1 MFGGRAWTKTS
12 SKQFVI
18 VLTVK
23 EIGSRVLL
31 KVINPWIWPSRL
43 WQRIHVDFAGPL
55 KGHMFLIVVDPKSKW
70 IEVFP
75 MSSITATATIR
86 TFHFLCATHGL
97 PEETISDN
105 GPQFVAQ
112 EMKDFLKS
120 NGICQ
125 CLSSPY
131 HPPSKGEA
139 ERAVRTFKE
148 PMKTME
154 NKPGM
159 PAG

>member
-1 MFGGRAWTKTS
+1 M
-12 SKQFVI
+12 I
-18 VLTVK
+18 ELTVK
-23 EIGSRVLL
+23 EIDARVPI
-31 KVINPWIWPSRL
+31 KVSNPWIWPSRP
-43 WQRIHVDFAGPL
+43 WQRIHVDFAAWICGGCTI
-55 KGHMFLIVVDPKSKW
+55 KVDW
-70 IEVFP
+70 VFP

-86 TFHFLCATHGL
+86 AFRFLFATHGL
-97 PEETISDN
+97 REETISDN
-105 GPQFVAQ
+105 GPKFVAQ

-154 NKPGM
+154 NKPGT
-159 PAG
+159 PAR